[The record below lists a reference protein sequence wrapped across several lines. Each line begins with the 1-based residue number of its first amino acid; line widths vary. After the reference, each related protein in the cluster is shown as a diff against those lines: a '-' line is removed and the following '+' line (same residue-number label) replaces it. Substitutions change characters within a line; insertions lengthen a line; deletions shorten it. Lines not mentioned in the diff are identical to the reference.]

1 MKFPGLFPMKRF
13 SFLLGAVLCLNASA
27 EVLDRNDGFKIGQ
40 RMTLRPYVSFS
51 MTYDSNVN
59 SRHGGSNA
67 DMLWMISP
75 GLSLSYNAES
85 WSLLLSG
92 YYNYTAYS
100 KSENSDL
107 NSHSYGEDLRWNWS
121 NSTGAEKGWS
131 LILGESFRAITAAD
145 DLTLSDGRGYNQD
158 SRQFQLSG
166 ALMRRFNERWHADV
180 NASYYWLDYQ
190 NDTRYTGA
198 MYGWDRWTAG
208 AEVGFAPSKWTDII
222 LAGAYQ
228 GYTQDNTDGNT
239 ANLGDSSQ
247 GFTFQ
252 GGLGSYMTERISYRL
267 LAGWSRFE
275 YGDGAD
281 TANGFVYTASGNW
294 KIGETWN
301 TMLLATSYYQ
311 PSERQYASQS
321 RVDAISW
328 GLAKVMVRGKLR
340 ATLDLRYR
348 HETNEYAGSDEGDWD
363 YALDIITGRIGLSY
377 SLNRFFSCFVSG
389 EYQKSLN
396 DESDARGGAY
406 DYDRLRATLG
416 VRLSY

>member
-1 MKFPGLFPMKRF
+1 MKSNRI
-13 SFLLGAVLCLNASA
+13 LLSALTGAFVCLTASA
-27 EVLDRNDGFKIGQ
+27 EVLDRNNGFKIGQ

-51 MTYDSNVN
+51 MTYDSNVR
-59 SRHGGSNA
+59 SRHQGH
-67 DMLWMISP
+67 DEDTLWMISP
-75 GLSLSYNAES
+75 GLSLAYNAES

-100 KSENSDL
+100 KSEHSDYD
-107 NSHSYGEDLRWNWS
+107 SHSYGQDLRWNWS
-121 NSTGAEKGWS
+121 DSTGAEKGWS
-131 LILGESFRAITAAD
+131 LILGESFRAVTAAD

-158 SRQFQLSG
+158 SRQLQLSG
-166 ALMRRFNERWHADV
+166 ALQRRFNEKWHGNV

-190 NDTRYTGA
+190 NDTKYMGSL
-198 MYGWDRWTAG
+198 YGWDRWTIG
-208 AEVGFAPSKWTDII
+208 AELGFAPSKWTDII
-222 LAGAYQ
+222 LAGGYQ
-228 GYTQDNTDGNT
+228 GYTQENDGGLNYIS
-239 ANLGDSSQ
+239 GDSRGWTLQ
-247 GFTFQ
+247 T
-252 GGLGSYMTERISYRL
+252 GLGSYMTERISYRL

-275 YGDGAD
+275 YGGGED

-311 PSERQYASQS
+311 PSERQISSQS
-321 RVDAISW
+321 RVDSISW

-348 HETNEYAGSDEGDWD
+348 HETQDYAGRDHSANYD
-363 YALDIITGRIGLSY
+363 YAIDIITGRIGLSY

-389 EYQKSLN
+389 EYQQSWN
-396 DESDARGGAY
+396 DESDARSGAY